1 MGKAYADNA
10 YREIVYRHPQWEKT
24 AREYEQGFAKS
35 VATDPVVKESA
46 RGALTKLSNMLNT
59 YYGVQ
64 KFKEEHP
71 EECKNGD
78 FSALYDFAGTNAGE
92 GKVKVGE
99 VLEKSL
105 LRGASGSAPTD
116 PLRDR
121 VSLLDGAGKTEI
133 AAAHQENQ
141 SILESAINGEGE
153 NQFDLQMRLL
163 QNGLMRNDA
172 EAGQG
177 MDKGRSYERMMRQLT
192 PADKKLM
199 GMTGFA
205 FRDKEEAVKPSDGEK
220 RGNFVS
226 RFLTGIGN
234 VLKSAFRGEKAEETS
249 AKELDQRIYG
259 LTAERADLLFRYEAE
274 QKKQLGTQ
282 GDGQK
287 GETVTAEGMLRTV
300 GVSGTVARMLSAY
313 RLMGAGK
320 SDLLYL
326 RLALIGWM
334 CAEGS
339 GSLYEILNGSRLA
352 GVAGYEDLSDAVAMY
367 RSVDPLSPE
376 EIRLYAPNG
385 EFPHETIY
393 KLMVRDVGTA
403 RKNRIDQKFAQLRRE
418 NGVYDVKTAYDEID
432 KLEEKLAKTKEDFAT
447 QYNLEEMKKL
457 MGTAKDALS
466 PCDKNKL
473 DLYLEDEKQI
483 EQTED
488 AIQAKKEET
497 ISKGFDRWYDYSDL
511 NLFDNSVFDISQND
525 ETDESGV
532 KIPGEMNTQNINA
545 NKLSFNIYTTS
556 AFKIMNES
564 QKYGEWGVRL
574 KYGYR
579 KLLKKLFHVKTDNS
593 FRNATSEELDDA
605 GLVDQVF
612 ETLRLTNRI
621 AQDALDE
628 NAALGLGKVDNEQ
641 EEDEME
647 EVLIEGQEPENKNG
661 ESGTDITYRGGKSVS
676 EFSSQ
681 DAVYETKSLTSTTKA
696 PSVAE
701 GFYNMSTTGA
711 PYIPFE
717 DYSDGLYD
725 KCSIA
730 EFHIDR
736 RSGVDVSEISQYGG
750 EQELLLPAGVRFR
763 VAKPLRE
770 MFYDPEEKSLKEIG
784 NREEAEKIRKGE
796 EPSPEYEDYRLRKV
810 VTLELVSNRNTKFT
824 SKEYLEKRKKREKK
838 REELLNRAEAFERLK
853 LQQEAMGQ

>member
-35 VATDPVVKESA
+35 VAADPVVKESA

-71 EECKNGD
+71 EEYENGD
-78 FSALYDFAGTNAGE
+78 FSALYDFADTNAGE
-92 GKVKVGE
+92 GKVKAGE
-99 VLEKSL
+99 T
-105 LRGASGSAPTD
+105 P
-116 PLRDR
+116 
-121 VSLLDGAGKTEI
+121 DGAWEEEI
-133 AAAHQENQ
+133 AAAHQENR
-141 SILESAINGEGE
+141 SIPESAINGEGE
-153 NQFDLQMRLL
+153 NQFELQMRLL

-172 EAGQG
+172 EAGQE
-177 MDKGRSYERMMRQLT
+177 MDKEQSYERMMRRLT
-192 PADKKLM
+192 PADRKLM
-199 GMTGFA
+199 GMLGFT
-205 FRDKEEAVKPSDGEK
+205 FRDKKEGVKPSDGEK

-226 RFLTGIGN
+226 RFLAGIGN
-234 VLKSAFRGEKAEETS
+234 VLKSAFRGKKEEETP
-249 AKELDQRIYG
+249 AKERDQRLYG

-274 QKKQLGTQ
+274 QKKQLETQ

-300 GVSGTVARMLSAY
+300 GASGTAARMLSAY

-320 SDLLYL
+320 SDLLYF

-339 GSLYEILNGSRLA
+339 GSLYEILNGSHLA

-376 EIRLYAPNG
+376 EIRLFAPNR

-393 KLMVRDVGTA
+393 KLMVRDVGMA
-403 RKNRIDQKFAQLRRE
+403 RKNRIDKKRAQLQKENVGYDKEAYAEIAKMEQEVAERE
-418 NGVYDVKTAYDEID
+418 EELEQQLKNSDIPEERMRELLAADPDSLSQLEAALRTTYAEM
-432 KLEEKLAKTKEDFAT
+432 EEK
-447 QYNLEEMKKL
+447 
-457 MGTAKDALS
+457 
-466 PCDKNKL
+466 
-473 DLYLEDEKQI
+473 I
-483 EQTED
+483 EQLKEE
-488 AIQAKKEET
+488 IQAKKKEIT
-497 ISKGFDRWYDYSDL
+497 DRGFGDPDDYSDI
-511 NLFDNSVFDISQND
+511 NLFENSVFDMSQND
-525 ETDESGV
+525 EGEEG
-532 KIPGEMNTQNINA
+532 IPQEMNTQVINA
-545 NKLSFNIYTTS
+545 NELALNIYTTS

-574 KYGYR
+574 KYGNR
-579 KLLKKLFHVKTDNS
+579 KLLKKLFHVNTDNS

-628 NAALGLGKVDNEQ
+628 NAALGLGKEDNEQ
-641 EEDEME
+641 EEDGME
-647 EVLIEGQEPENKNG
+647 EVLIEGEEPEEKNG

-681 DAVYETKSLTSTTKA
+681 DAVYETKSLTSTTK
-696 PSVAE
+696 SLFVAE
-701 GFYNMSTTGA
+701 GFYNISTTGT
-711 PYIPFE
+711 PEYTFE

-736 RSGVDVSEISQYGG
+736 RSGVDVSGISQYGG
-750 EQELLLPAGVRFR
+750 EQELLLPAGVRFK
-763 VAKPLRE
+763 VTKPLRE
-770 MFYDPEEKSLKEIG
+770 MFYDPDEKSLKEIG
-784 NREEAEKIRKGE
+784 NREEAEKIRRGE

-824 SKEYLEKRKKREKK
+824 SKEYLEKREKREKK
-838 REELLNRAEAFERLK
+838 REELLERAKAFERLK
-853 LQQEAMGQ
+853 LQQEAAGQWG